1 MEGCLVRAILTLL
14 ILLVHMVLIPVLEG
28 LLPCS
33 LLPAKKRTLPAIIL
47 TGYAVTFATLE
58 LLGLPVLFLTELGEF
73 PVLKIL
79 FLVVSLVIAAAGIVL
94 CGRSGSIKLL
104 QGFFAIRTGKEK
116 DGGKRL
122 FNLIHGEPEQG
133 TPHEHGLNDAAIMW
147 TLFACLLIA
156 QLFMAYTRAYFD
168 GDDAY
173 YVTQSVIT
181 WQTDT
186 MYRYLPYTGITTT
199 VDARHALALFPMW
212 AAYLAKMSGTHPT
225 IILHSMMPLVLIP
238 LADLVVYCLVKKL
251 AVMSMRGAA
260 GAPAAAEAA
269 GSAAAEGTGSALAAS
284 KAAGGAAAAFEED
297 NPEFRASLSRITGTA
312 MAMTA
317 LLQIFGNVSIYTPET
332 FLMMRTWQGKAILAA
347 ILLPATFLA
356 LVNVAEKYADG
367 ARAGESTTDGS
378 VMTVGEKAAEEGWK
392 AELKFAYAGLALLCA
407 ASGIFTSMAP
417 LLIFGLIAA
426 AALLMLIMKLI
437 PRKAASLLLLCGL
450 PCVCYLVMALLA
462 M

>member
-1 MEGCLVRAILTLL
+1 
-14 ILLVHMVLIPVLEG
+14 MVLIPVLEG

-33 LLPAKKRTLPAIIL
+33 LLPARKRTLPAIIL

-73 PVLKIL
+73 PILKIL

-94 CGRSGSIKLL
+94 CGRSGSIRLL

-116 DGGKRL
+116 DGGKKL

-147 TLFACLLIA
+147 TLFSCLLIA
-156 QLFMAYTRAYFD
+156 QLIMAYTRAYFD

-251 AVMSMRGAA
+251 AVVSMRGAAAA
-260 GAPAAAEAA
+260 GAPAASKAA
-269 GSAAAEGTGSALAAS
+269 GSAAAAC
-284 KAAGGAAAAFEED
+284 EED
-297 NPEFRASLSRITGTA
+297 SPEFRASLSRITGTA

-356 LVNVAEKYADG
+356 LVNIAEKYADG
-367 ARAGESTTDGS
+367 ARAGENTTDGS
-378 VMTVGEKAAEEGWK
+378 ALTAGEEEAEEGWK
-392 AELKFAYAGLALLCA
+392 AELKFAYAALALLCA

-417 LLIFGLIAA
+417 LLISGLIAA
-426 AALLMLIMKLI
+426 TALLMLIMKLI
-437 PRKAASLLLLCGL
+437 PRKAAGLLLLCGL

>member
-1 MEGCLVRAILTLL
+1 MGLCGLNLVEEMLYFKRSCGGIATAAGARETDSLKRPEAGVDLMRRRSADSWKGCLVRAILKLL

-73 PVLKIL
+73 PILKIL
-79 FLVVSLVIAAAGIVL
+79 FLIVSLVIAVAGIIL

-116 DGGKRL
+116 DGGKKL

-156 QLFMAYTRAYFD
+156 QLIMAYTRAYFD

-251 AVMSMRGAA
+251 AVMSMRGA
-260 GAPAAAEAA
+260 
-269 GSAAAEGTGSALAAS
+269 
-284 KAAGGAAAAFEED
+284 ED
-297 NPEFRASLSRITGTA
+297 TPEYRASLSRITGTA

-356 LVNVAEKYADG
+356 LVNIAEKYAD
-367 ARAGESTTDGS
+367 D
-378 VMTVGEKAAEEGWK
+378 EKS
-392 AELKFAYAGLALLCA
+392 ELRFAYVALALLCA

-426 AALLMLIMKLI
+426 TALLMLIMKLI
-437 PRKAASLLLLCGL
+437 PRKAAGLLLLCGL
-450 PCVCYLVMALLA
+450 PCVCYLVMALIA

>member
-1 MEGCLVRAILTLL
+1 MEGCLVRAILKLL

-116 DGGKRL
+116 DGGKKL

-156 QLFMAYTRAYFD
+156 QLIMAYTRAYFD

-251 AVMSMRGAA
+251 AVMSMRGA
-260 GAPAAAEAA
+260 
-269 GSAAAEGTGSALAAS
+269 
-284 KAAGGAAAAFEED
+284 ED
-297 NPEFRASLSRITGTA
+297 TPEYRASLSRITGTA

-437 PRKAASLLLLCGL
+437 PRKAAGLLLLCGL

>member
-1 MEGCLVRAILTLL
+1 
-14 ILLVHMVLIPVLEG
+14 MVLIPVLEG

-73 PVLKIL
+73 PILKIL

-94 CGRSGSIKLL
+94 CGRSGSIRLL

-116 DGGKRL
+116 DGGKKL

-156 QLFMAYTRAYFD
+156 QLIMAYTRAYFD

-260 GAPAAAEAA
+260 AAGAPAAAKAA
-269 GSAAAEGTGSALAAS
+269 GSAAAEGTGSGLAAS
-284 KAAGGAAAAFEED
+284 KAAGSAVAVCEED
-297 NPEFRASLSRITGTA
+297 SPEFRASLSRITGTA

-356 LVNVAEKYADG
+356 LVNIAEKYADGSHG

-378 VMTVGEKAAEEGWK
+378 VMTAGEKAAEEGWK
-392 AELKFAYAGLALLCA
+392 AELKFAYAALALLCA

-437 PRKAASLLLLCGL
+437 PRKAAGLLLLCGL
-450 PCVCYLVMALLA
+450 PCVCYLVMALIA

>member
-1 MEGCLVRAILTLL
+1 MRAILKLL

-73 PVLKIL
+73 PILKIL
-79 FLVVSLVIAAAGIVL
+79 FLVVSLVIAVAGIVL
-94 CGRSGSIKLL
+94 CGRSGSIRLL

-116 DGGKRL
+116 DGGKKL

-156 QLFMAYTRAYFD
+156 QLFMAYSRAYFD

-251 AVMSMRGAA
+251 AVMSMRGA
-260 GAPAAAEAA
+260 GAPAAAETA
-269 GSAAAEGTGSALAAS
+269 GSAAMAYAEDS
-284 KAAGGAAAAFEED
+284 
-297 NPEFRASLSRITGTA
+297 PEFRASLEIIKKTA
-312 MAMTA
+312 DRMIEM
-317 LLQIFGNVSIYTPET
+317 LEERSDLF
-332 FLMMRTWQGKAILAA
+332 
-347 ILLPATFLA
+347 
-356 LVNVAEKYADG
+356 
-367 ARAGESTTDGS
+367 AR
-378 VMTVGEKAAEEGWK
+378 
-392 AELKFAYAGLALLCA
+392 
-407 ASGIFTSMAP
+407 
-417 LLIFGLIAA
+417 
-426 AALLMLIMKLI
+426 
-437 PRKAASLLLLCGL
+437 
-450 PCVCYLVMALLA
+450 
-462 M
+462 

>member
-1 MEGCLVRAILTLL
+1 MEGCLVRAILKLL

-73 PVLKIL
+73 PILKIL
-79 FLVVSLVIAAAGIVL
+79 FLVVSLVIAVAGIVL

-116 DGGKRL
+116 DGGKKL

-156 QLFMAYTRAYFD
+156 QLIMAYTRAYFD

-225 IILHSMMPLVLIP
+225 IILHSMMPFVLIP

-260 GAPAAAEAA
+260 DAQTAAEAA

-284 KAAGGAAAAFEED
+284 KAAGGAAAACEED
-297 NPEFRASLSRITGTA
+297 SPEFRASLSRITGTA

-367 ARAGESTTDGS
+367 ARAGENTTDGS
-378 VMTVGEKAAEEGWK
+378 ALTAGEEEAEEGWK
-392 AELKFAYAGLALLCA
+392 AELKFAYAALALLCA

-437 PRKAASLLLLCGL
+437 PRKAAGLLLLCGL
-450 PCVCYLVMALLA
+450 PCICYLVMALLA